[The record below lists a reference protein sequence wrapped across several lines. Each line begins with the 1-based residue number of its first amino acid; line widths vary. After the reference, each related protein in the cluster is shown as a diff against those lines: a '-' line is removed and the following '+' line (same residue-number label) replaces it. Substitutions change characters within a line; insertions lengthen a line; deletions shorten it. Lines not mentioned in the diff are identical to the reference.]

1 MVSSHI
7 ILACMWILYCL
18 LHSVL
23 ASLKF
28 KKWIGPRMGKQYK
41 LYRLYYSIFAFVSF
55 VPMVT
60 WLILLPSYKLFATTR
75 FTMIIG
81 STITLSGFAIMCIS
95 NIKYFMQ
102 TTGLNALIEEEK
114 EYALMMSGIHQF
126 VRHPLYTG
134 TFLFIWGWFIL
145 IPNISVLITDVI
157 ITVYTLIGLNF
168 EEKKLEKEFG
178 DSYRLY
184 KQKVPALIPKSIKYS
199 K

>member
-1 MVSSHI
+1 
-7 ILACMWILYCL
+7 
-18 LHSVL
+18 VL

-55 VPMVT
+55 APIVA

-81 STITLSGFAIMCIS
+81 SIITLSGFTIMCIS

-114 EYALMMSGIHQF
+114 EYALMISGIHQF

-168 EEKKLEKEFG
+168 EEKKLEKHFG
-178 DSYRLY
+178 DSYKLY
-184 KQKVPALIPKSIKYS
+184 KQRVPALIPKSIKYG